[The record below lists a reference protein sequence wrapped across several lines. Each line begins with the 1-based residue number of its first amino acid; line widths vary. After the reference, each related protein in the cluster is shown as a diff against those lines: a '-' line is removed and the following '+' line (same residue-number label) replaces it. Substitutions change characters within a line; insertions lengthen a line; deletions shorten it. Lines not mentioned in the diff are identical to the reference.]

1 MLLFCENGNV
11 NQLRIIWSIY
21 NNNLSFYDVKS
32 FWRTL
37 TLLCHCFL
45 YQFRFRI
52 DDITMN
58 ERLRVWNA
66 NISNTY
72 KESCN
77 DRTVFNDASCA
88 LNLNINIYSFWVT
101 RWVFYKKRE
110 LFTLREFL
118 DLTPSSNCSSLLRF
132 FVLFVFVLHFVCN
145 IDSWIVISS
154 MPLDF
159 SLTFI

>member
-58 ERLRVWNA
+58 ELLRVWNA

-72 KESCN
+72 
-77 DRTVFNDASCA
+77 RAMIGQF
-88 LNLNINIYSFWVT
+88 LM
-101 RWVFYKKRE
+101 
-110 LFTLREFL
+110 TLRAHLIWISTFI
-118 DLTPSSNCSSLLRF
+118 
-132 FVLFVFVLHFVCN
+132 LFEWHDGCFIRNGNYLPFAS
-145 IDSWIVISS
+145 SWISPLVQTVHLCCVFLFCLSS
-154 MPLDF
+154 FCILCAILTLGLWF
-159 SLTFI
+159 LQCHLTFL